1 MKSEK
6 VREIGLRELGRR
18 GNSMFLGELVRI
30 CRDEV
35 EGWYGVDLVKL
46 RVRVISSLSKSGSGF
61 RIYKLNGRV
70 LVSNDKLNKSDE
82 LNKLNEYVDFNVD

>member
-46 RVRVISSLSKSGSGF
+46 RVRVVSSLSKSGSGF

-70 LVSNDKLNKSDE
+70 LVSNDKLNKSNE
-82 LNKLNEYVDFNVD
+82 LNELNEYVDFNGD